1 MKKTLLD
8 WVVCPQCKTLLR
20 SETERVDDD
29 TDEIL
34 QGTLICE
41 QCRRRYPVLG
51 GIPVLLVSADY
62 QALISRSFGFQ
73 WRLKKRKLFESRT
86 LYGRDPETALADFF
100 ERLNLHPEQIRGKRI
115 LDAGCGSGMLIP
127 GLSRYECEIVGVDLS
142 HPAEAFEH
150 NRGRPNV
157 HIITA
162 DLFQLPFPEKTFDI
176 VWSEGV
182 LHHTPDPSR
191 AFASLQKSLKSGGTG
206 YVWVYSKSPQ
216 ERIRRLL
223 RTYGLPRWILY
234 GLCYCLVLPYAAWM
248 GLRILLRFRSTAF
261 AFFDALSPRYQ
272 SGHGREEVRNW
283 FSSADFTRIEM
294 TEDRGFFW
302 QAVWGVGIKR

>member
-1 MKKTLLD
+1 MKKTLLE
-8 WVVCPQCKTLLR
+8 WIVCPQCQTRLQ
-20 SETERVDDD
+20 SEAERVDPG

-34 QGTLICE
+34 QATLTCA
-41 QCRRRYPVLG
+41 QCRRHYPVLG

-62 QALISRSFGFQ
+62 QAQISRSFGFQ
-73 WRLKKRKLFESRT
+73 WRLKRKKLFESKT
-86 LYGRDPETALADFF
+86 LYGREPETALADFF
-100 ERLNLHPEQIRGKRI
+100 ERLRLDPGQIRGKRI
-115 LDAGCGSGMLIP
+115 LEAGCGSGMLVR
-127 GLSRYECEIVGVDLS
+127 GLSQYECEVVGVDLI

-150 NRGRPNV
+150 SRGRPNV

-162 DLFQLPFPEKTFDI
+162 DLFQLPFPEKTFDV

-191 AFASLQKSLKSGGTG
+191 AFASIQKSLKSGGTG

-216 ERIRRLL
+216 ERLRLLL
-223 RTYGLPRWILY
+223 RTFGLPRWILY
-234 GLCYCLVLPYAAWM
+234 GLCYALVLPYAAWTGM
-248 GLRILLRFRSTAF
+248 RILLRFRSTAF

-283 FSSADFTRIEM
+283 FSSADFSRIEM
-294 TEDRGFFW
+294 TEDRGAFW